1 LPASFTRLGF
11 GRIKGQSG
19 LDSGIQIRRASSCST
34 GRSPRHPYLH
44 FPLSARS
51 QSRGLSAR
59 PLACRGALV
68 RGQQGKL
75 PLGFVSYGVVD
86 GNLRESE
93 GRRAWAGWSL
103 REATRRER
111 GACLALVV
119 LVLVGCPP
127 ARYRPRR
134 QGIGQILALGA
145 PPRYDSLIPLRR
157 LDDEV
162 CCHGRSRRCALRR
175 ACGGAHGSGGR
186 RRRRR
191 GSGEEREG

>member
-1 LPASFTRLGF
+1 VVWTLESKSVGRAAAAQGGAHGIPIFTSLSLPDPRAEASRLVPF
-11 GRIKGQSG
+11 
-19 LDSGIQIRRASSCST
+19 
-34 GRSPRHPYLH
+34 
-44 FPLSARS
+44 
-51 QSRGLSAR
+51 
-59 PLACRGALV
+59 ACRGALV

-191 GSGEEREG
+191 GSGGEREG